1 LGGKEPKK
9 FMGPLKS
16 YRLSGPIYPHYDVEG
31 TYFFIKNKDETINCK
46 WNILS
51 KCQGCRIVVCD
62 MLRLGVKKCEEYVA
76 KDYAHLKNV
85 WLYA

>member
-1 LGGKEPKK
+1 
-9 FMGPLKS
+9 MVPLKS
-16 YRLSGPIYPHYDVEG
+16 YRLSGPVYLHYDVEG
-31 TYFFIKNKDETINCK
+31 TYSFIKNKDNTINCK

-51 KCQGCRIVVCD
+51 KHQGCRIVVCD
-62 MLRLGVKKCEEYVA
+62 MPRLGVKKYEEYVA

>member
-1 LGGKEPKK
+1 ML
-9 FMGPLKS
+9 PLKS
-16 YRLSGPIYPHYDVEG
+16 YRLNGLVYPHYGVEG
-31 TYFFIKNKDETINCK
+31 SYSFIKNKDKTINCK

-62 MLRLGVKKCEEYVA
+62 MSRLGVKKCEEYVA

-85 WLYA
+85 

>member
-1 LGGKEPKK
+1 MMWK
-9 FMGPLKS
+9 GP
-16 YRLSGPIYPHYDVEG
+16 
-31 TYFFIKNKDETINCK
+31 TFFIKNKDKTINCK

-51 KCQGCRIVVCD
+51 KRQGCQIVVCD
-62 MLRLGVKKCEEYVA
+62 MPRFGVKKCEEYVA